1 MSGIELHQY
10 MSSSVYIFLMSLVE
24 RAKHKGDKSP
34 FKLVRA
40 FRYYKYLMLSALA
53 NWLITHIELPQKVIH
68 DNHKTRIIAS
78 LTTFPARI
86 NQVRYAIISIM
97 KQTVRPDKVILWL
110 AREQFPDEAVP
121 DNLKDL
127 CELGLEVKFCDDLR
141 SHKKYY
147 YALQEQNPDEVVI
160 TFDDDIIYH
169 PHTIERLIAK
179 HKEYPECIVCSQ
191 VHVMTFDENNNVK
204 PYNQWK
210 SYKSGM
216 NNPNKDFMPLT
227 GSGCLYP
234 YKAMPEITFDKERL
248 KECAF
253 SADDLWIGYL
263 ARISG
268 NLICLVDNP
277 AKVFSVVKSS
287 QAQHLGQINCLG
299 AGNDNTMKK
308 LIEEIP
314 SVHHNN

>member
-1 MSGIELHQY
+1 
-10 MSSSVYIFLMSLVE
+10 MSLVE
-24 RAKHKGDKSP
+24 RAKHKDDKSP

-40 FRYYKYLMLSALA
+40 IRYYKYLLLSVIA
-53 NWLITHIELPQKVIH
+53 NWLIIH
-68 DNHKTRIIAS
+68 AKLSPKANRNNNTTRIIAS

-86 NQVRYAIISIM
+86 KQVRYAIISIM

-110 AREQFPDEAVP
+110 AREQFPEEAVP
-121 DNLKDL
+121 DNLKNL

-147 YALQEQNPDEVVI
+147 YALQDQNADEVVI

-169 PHTIERLIAK
+169 PHTIERLMVK
-179 HKEYPECIVCSQ
+179 HKDYPDSIVCSQ

-253 SADDLWIGYL
+253 TADDLWIGYL

-268 NLICLVDNP
+268 KLICLVDNP
-277 AKVFSVVKSS
+277 ARVFSVVKSS
-287 QAQHLGQINCLG
+287 QSQHLGQINCLG
-299 AGNDNTMKK
+299 DGNDKTIKK
-308 LIEEIP
+308 LIEKIS
-314 SVHHNN
+314 SVNFDK